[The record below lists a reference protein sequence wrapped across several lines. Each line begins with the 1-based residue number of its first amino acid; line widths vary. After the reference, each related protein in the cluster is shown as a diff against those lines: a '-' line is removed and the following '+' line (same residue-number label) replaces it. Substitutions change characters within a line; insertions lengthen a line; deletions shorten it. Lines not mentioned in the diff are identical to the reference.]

1 MKLTV
6 GSRLRSQVCS
16 AQVVIVRGG
25 RGEHELSCGGHSLVP
40 LGVPAFPGLVLERRA
55 EGGVRLG
62 KRYVNE
68 AGDVEVLV
76 TAAGDGE
83 LSLDGAPLRI
93 KQPKSLPSSD

>member
-6 GSRLRSQVCS
+6 GARLRSQACS
-16 AQVVIVRGG
+16 TQVVIVRGG
-25 RGEHELSCGGHSLVP
+25 QGEHELSCGGHPLVP
-40 LGVPAFPGLVLERRA
+40 LDAPAVPGLALERRA
-55 EGGVRLG
+55 EDGVQLG

-68 AGDVEVLV
+68 VGDVEVLV

-83 LSLDGAPLRI
+83 LSLDGAPLRV

>member
-6 GSRLRSQVCS
+6 GARLRSQVCS

-25 RGEHELSCGGHSLVP
+25 PGEHELSCGGHSLVP
-40 LGVPAFPGLVLERRA
+40 LSAPAFPGLALERRA
-55 EGGVRLG
+55 EDGVRLG

-76 TAAGDGE
+76 TAAGDGA

>member
-6 GSRLRSQVCS
+6 GARLRSQVCP

-40 LGVPAFPGLVLERRA
+40 LGAPAFPGLVLERRA

>member
-6 GSRLRSQVCS
+6 GARLRSQVCS

-40 LGVPAFPGLVLERRA
+40 LAAPAFPGLVLERRA